1 MEILFDIDALLDLER
16 YRHFLATI
24 YADPL
29 RPEAIAVIGVCLL
42 ILLVLTVKIIRKVRG
57 TPEAVKKKDY
67 SLIDRSLQKR
77 GFHNLL
83 FYTIALFFI
92 VFVVWA
98 KKAEIDQ
105 VVRAEAVV
113 EPVGKVQL
121 IQSRYPGSVTQAAI
135 LVGDAVTEGQVLIR
149 LDTQEA
155 QATFDAASEKIDL
168 LRQEREIYQPLV
180 KAGIEPAIRLVQI
193 KQRLLEATEQKQLA
207 ALQLQFSDIKSP
219 ISGVLTAVNI
229 AGPGSVI
236 RAGDVLAEVVPQE
249 EYFLIKAKVLPK
261 DISKVSIGQNSRVS
275 YTAYDF
281 SRYGVM
287 DAQVTKIAHNTTKTQ
302 QGEIFYDTWVKTSS
316 STFSKSDI
324 NPNILPGM
332 IAQVDLLGEKRTI
345 LEYIMSPLN
354 RTASR
359 ALTEQ

>member
-1 MEILFDIDALLDLER
+1 MENLFDLNTLIDLEQ
-16 YRHFLATI
+16 YQQFLSSI
-24 YADPL
+24 GSDPVEL
-29 RPEAIAVIGVCLL
+29 GSVAAIGVSLL
-42 ILLVLTVKIIRKVRG
+42 ILLLLMVKIIRKVRG
-57 TPEAVKKKDY
+57 TPEAIERRDH
-67 SLIDRSLQKR
+67 SLLDRSLQKR

-92 VFVVWA
+92 VFITWA
-98 KKAEIDQ
+98 KNAELDQ

-113 EPVGKVQL
+113 EPVGKVQQ
-121 IQSRYPGSVTQAAI
+121 IQSRYPGSVTKADI
-135 LVGDAVTEGQVLIR
+135 SVGDTVTEGEVLIR
-149 LDTQEA
+149 LDTQEP
-155 QATFDAASEKIDL
+155 QASLNSANEKISL
-168 LRQEREIYQPLV
+168 LQQEREIYQPLV
-180 KAGIEPAIRLVQI
+180 DAGIEPMIRLVQI
-193 KQRLLEATEQKQLA
+193 RQRLLEATEQRQQA
-207 ALQLQFSDIKSP
+207 TLQLQFSDIKSP

-229 AGPGSVI
+229 SGPGSVI
-236 RAGDVLAEVVPQE
+236 RTGDVLAEVVPQE

-261 DISKVSIGQNSRVS
+261 DISKVSIGQKSRVS

-287 DAQVTKIAHNTTKTQ
+287 EAEVTKIAHNTTKTQ
-302 QGEIFYDTWVKTSS
+302 QGEIYYDTWVKTSS

-332 IAQVDLLGEKRTI
+332 IAQVDLLGDKRTI

>member
-1 MEILFDIDALLDLER
+1 MDILFYINKLLDLESF
-16 YRHFLATI
+16 YQLISTIGEDPVVLGSAATV
-24 YADPL
+24 
-29 RPEAIAVIGVCLL
+29 AISLL
-42 ILLVLTVKIIRKVRG
+42 ILLILSVKIIRKVRRR
-57 TPEAVKKKDY
+57 PESVERRDH
-67 SLIDRSLQKR
+67 SLLDRSLQKR

-83 FYTIALFFI
+83 FYTIALFFV
-92 VFVVWA
+92 VFITWA
-98 KKAEIDQ
+98 KNAELDQ

-113 EPVGKVQL
+113 EPVGKVQQL
-121 IQSRYPGSVTQAAI
+121 QSRYPGSVAQSDI
-135 LVGDAVTEGQVLIR
+135 SVGDSVTEGEVLIR
-149 LDTQEA
+149 LDTQEP
-155 QATFDAASEKIDL
+155 QATFNSANEKIAL
-168 LRQEREIYQPLV
+168 LQQELEIYQPLV
-180 KAGIEPAIRLVQI
+180 DAGIEPMIRLVQI
-193 KQRLLEATEQKQLA
+193 RQRLLEATEQRQQA
-207 ALQLQFSDIKSP
+207 SLQLQFSDIKSP

-229 AGPGSVI
+229 SGPGSVI

-261 DISKVSIGQNSRVS
+261 DISKVSIGQKSRVS

-287 DAQVTKIAHNTTKTQ
+287 EAEVTKIAHNTTKTQ
-302 QGEIFYDTWVKTSS
+302 QGEIYYDTWVKTSS
-316 STFSKSDI
+316 STFSKSEI
-324 NPNILPGM
+324 NPTILPGM

>member
-1 MEILFDIDALLDLER
+1 MESVSDIKNLFDLEK
-16 YRHFLATI
+16 FQQFISTLGSDQIVVGSAAAITI
-24 YADPL
+24 S
-29 RPEAIAVIGVCLL
+29 VL
-42 ILLVLTVKIIRKVRG
+42 ILLVLTIKIIRKVRG
-57 TPEAVKKKDY
+57 TADDERTDH
-67 SLIDRSLQKR
+67 SLLHSSLQKR
-77 GFHNLL
+77 SFHNLL

-92 VFVVWA
+92 VFITWA
-98 KKAEIDQ
+98 KYAEIDQ

-113 EPVGKVQL
+113 EPVGKVQQL
-121 IQSRYPGSVTQAAI
+121 QSRYPGSVTI
-135 LVGDAVTEGQVLIR
+135 SDISVGDIVNRGDVLIR
-149 LDTQEA
+149 LDTQEV
-155 QATFDAASEKIDL
+155 QNSYNAADEKIAL
-168 LRQEREIYQPLV
+168 LQQEREIYQPLV
-180 KAGIEPAIRLVQI
+180 DAGIEPMIRLVQI
-193 KQRLLEATEQKQLA
+193 RQRLLETTEQKQQA
-207 ALQLQFSDIKSP
+207 SLQLQFSDIKSP

-229 AGPGSVI
+229 SGPGAVI

-261 DISKVSIGQNSRVS
+261 DISKVSIGQKSRVS
-275 YTAYDF
+275 FTAYDF

-287 DAQVTKIAHNTTKTQ
+287 EAEVTKIAHNTTKTQ
-302 QGEIFYDTWVKTSS
+302 QGEIYYDTWVKTGS